1 MVEKNNTDD
10 ISDDSKG
17 LNETLQNKYAKN
29 SYLSPESEKN
39 EFTELHKYGEDSTVK
54 KRNKRKKGV
63 IKSEDESN
71 NDNEPSVKKYSKK
84 TKKTIQQKED
94 AKIPNDKNSNPS
106 RLQKN
111 PDFQAESSLSSKYH
125 NGISNNEESNNIN
138 LNPRKSKKNGV
149 IQTNNNINSSKEPKK
164 STKRT
169 VEKLEE
175 TDNLEKKQPKK
186 NKNST
191 EITNE
196 TNENKNLSDKTENG
210 STSKKKLISK
220 KSENHKPL
228 KLKEEEEE
236 EEEDYKWWE
245 QQQGDGT
252 IKWTTLEHNGV
263 IFPSPYQPL
272 PSYVKMKYDGK
283 PISLPPEAE
292 EVAGFF
298 GAMLSSE
305 QHVKNPTFQKNFFH
319 DFQQICKKTNAPVIP
334 EEFEKCDFTP
344 MFEYFEK
351 KKEEKK
357 NMSKEE
363 KKKLKEEKDALEE
376 KYKYCY
382 LDGRK
387 EKVGNFRIEPP
398 GLFRGRGDH
407 PKTGKLKTRVLPE
420 QVIIN
425 IGKDAAVPFPPPGHS
440 WKEVRHDNTVTWLA
454 TWNENVNNNVKYVFL
469 SAGSSLKGQSD
480 FKKYEKARK
489 LKLYIDDIRKQ
500 YRKELKDELTEVRQR
515 ATAMYLIDVF
525 ALRAGNEKG
534 EDEADTVGCCSLRYE
549 HVSLSPPNTVIFDF
563 LGKDSIRYYNEVQV
577 DPQVF
582 KNLKIFKRPPK
593 TEGDMLFDR
602 LNTSKLNNH
611 LTSLMPGLSAKVFR
625 THNASC
631 TMSQQLKN
639 TPADASIS
647 DKILAYNRANR
658 MVAILCNHQRTVS
671 KAHGAQMERIEDK
684 ILALKYQKLRLR
696 KAILTME
703 PQLKKKRPDLS
714 EEISDVEEEWIK
726 EHQKTLLEKERDKIT
741 KKFEK
746 DNEKLLSQN
755 EKPMPES
762 HLQKLLEKVDEM
774 ERKFKIENET
784 GEVESKTRGV
794 TVQKLDSQIEKINER
809 IKNMKT
815 LMIDKDENKTTALG
829 TSKINYIDPRLT
841 YAWCAKYGVNIERV
855 FTKTLREKFAWAAST
870 TADWEF

>member
-1 MVEKNNTDD
+1 MVHKNNIKNTPK
-10 ISDDSKG
+10 SSKEESKTLKKKYIKDLCSSAG
-17 LNETLQNKYAKN
+17 NEKDKTFILTNGENKC
-29 SYLSPESEKN
+29 SV
-39 EFTELHKYGEDSTVK
+39 VK
-54 KRNKRKKGV
+54 KNNKRAKSI
-63 IKSEDESN
+63 IKSEDESS
-71 NDNEPSVKKYSKK
+71 DNEKPSKKYPKK
-84 TKKTIQQKED
+84 TQ
-94 AKIPNDKNSNPS
+94 
-106 RLQKN
+106 
-111 PDFQAESSLSSKYH
+111 
-125 NGISNNEESNNIN
+125 
-138 LNPRKSKKNGV
+138 
-149 IQTNNNINSSKEPKK
+149 
-164 STKRT
+164 
-169 VEKLEE
+169 
-175 TDNLEKKQPKK
+175 
-186 NKNST
+186 
-191 EITNE
+191 
-196 TNENKNLSDKTENG
+196 
-210 STSKKKLISK
+210 
-220 KSENHKPL
+220 
-228 KLKEEEEE
+228 KLKEEENMDVFTDSDSELSELDEDSDFQMKNSISSVSNKKSSNNSNSKKSGKNNNLEANHGINSFEENKKSTKKVTKPKQINNIENRLSTENSLKSTQEANKKAKQSEDKVKKKTPIPKKSNSEKSENHELSKLKEE

-263 IFPSPYQPL
+263 IFPPPYQPL

-283 PISLPPEAE
+283 PIDLPPEAE

-305 QHVKNPTFQKNFFH
+305 QHVKNPTFQKNFFN
-319 DFQQICKKTNAPVIP
+319 DFQQICKKTNAPFIP
-334 EEFEKCDFTP
+334 ETFEKCDFTP

-407 PKTGKLKTRVLPE
+407 PKTGKLKMRVLPE

-425 IGKDAAVPFPPPGHS
+425 IGKDATVPSPPPGHT
-440 WKEVRHDNTVTWLA
+440 WKEIRHDNTVTWLA

-489 LKLYIDDIRKQ
+489 LKMYIDDIRKQ
-500 YRKELKDELTEVRQR
+500 YRKELKDELTEIRQR

-549 HVSLSPPNTVIFDF
+549 HVSLSPPNTVVFDF

-625 THNASC
+625 THNASY
-631 TMSQQLKN
+631 TMSEQLKN
-639 TPADASIS
+639 TPSDASIP
-647 DKILAYNRANR
+647 DKVLAYNRANR

-671 KAHGAQMERIEDK
+671 KAHDAQMERIEDK
-684 ILALKYQKLRLR
+684 ILALKYQKIRLY
-696 KAILTME
+696 KTILTIE

-714 EEISDVEEEWIK
+714 EKVSDVEEEWIK
-726 EHQKTLLEKERDKIT
+726 EHQITLLEKERDKII

-746 DNEKLLSQN
+746 DNEKLLNQN
-755 EKPMPES
+755 EKPMPQS
-762 HLQKLLEKVDEM
+762 HLEKLLEKVDEM
-774 ERKFKIENET
+774 EKSFKIENET
-784 GEVESKTRGV
+784 GKVEPKTRGL
-794 TVQKLDSQIEKINER
+794 TIKKLDRQIEKINER
-809 IKNMKT
+809 IRNMKAM
-815 LMIDKDENKTTALG
+815 MIDKDENKTTALG

>member
-1 MVEKNNTDD
+1 MDEKVVN
-10 ISDDSKG
+10 SRHFEGK
-17 LNETLQNKYAKN
+17 LAENKDKYTKNKEDRVYASSLKIKN
-29 SYLSPESEKN
+29 KPEKKKS
-39 EFTELHKYGEDSTVK
+39 K
-54 KRNKRKKGV
+54 KRTKGV
-63 IKSEDESN
+63 IESDKESN
-71 NDNEPSVKKYSKK
+71 SGKEMEKCLKKKK
-84 TKKTIQQKED
+84 EINKENIKTINYD
-94 AKIPNDKNSNPS
+94 
-106 RLQKN
+106 
-111 PDFQAESSLSSKYH
+111 
-125 NGISNNEESNNIN
+125 
-138 LNPRKSKKNGV
+138 
-149 IQTNNNINSSKEPKK
+149 
-164 STKRT
+164 
-169 VEKLEE
+169 LEHF
-175 TDNLEKKQPKK
+175 
-186 NKNST
+186 
-191 EITNE
+191 
-196 TNENKNLSDKTENG
+196 KTENEDLCLEKPTFTLYKKILNNENDLNLSNLEEKNG
-210 STSKKKLISK
+210 LRKDGLVDSIKEKKTRKRMLKSKQSDNLKDKASENIEIKKEIDESYVETEKKLKKKHKTSEKELNSEKSK
-220 KSENHKPL
+220 N
-228 KLKEEEEE
+228 EELSQSKE

-252 IKWTTLEHNGV
+252 IKWKTLEHNGV
-263 IFPSPYQPL
+263 LFPPPYEPL
-272 PSYVKMKYDGK
+272 PSYVKMKYKGE

-292 EVAGFF
+292 EIAGFF

-305 QHVKNPTFQKNFFH
+305 QYVKNPTFQKNFFH
-319 DFQQICKKTNAPVIP
+319 DFQETCKKTNAPVIP
-334 EEFEKCDFTP
+334 EKFEYCDFTP

-357 NMSKEE
+357 NKSKEE

-376 KYKYCY
+376 KYKYCF

-407 PKTGKLKTRVLPE
+407 PKTGKLKTRVVPE

-425 IGKDAAVPFPPPGHS
+425 IGKDSVIPSPPPGHN

-480 FKKYEKARK
+480 LKKYEKARE
-489 LKLYIDDIRKQ
+489 LKLYIDNIRKQ
-500 YRKELKDELTEVRQR
+500 YREELEDKLMEVRQR

-549 HVSLSPPNTVIFDF
+549 HISLRPPNTVVFDF

-582 KNLKIFKRPPK
+582 KNLKIFKRSPK

-625 THNASC
+625 THNASY
-631 TMSQQLKN
+631 TMSEQLKN
-639 TPADASIS
+639 TPKDASVS
-647 DKILAYNRANR
+647 DKVLAYNRANR
-658 MVAILCNHQRTVS
+658 MVAILCNHQRTIS

-684 ILALKYQKLRLR
+684 ILALKYQKIRLR
-696 KAILTME
+696 KAILTLDS
-703 PQLKKKRPDLS
+703 QLGKNRPDLS
-714 EEISDVEEEWIK
+714 EAISDIDEDWIK
-726 EHQKTLLEKERDKIT
+726 EHQKVLIEKEYDKI
-741 KKFEK
+741 KRKFQK

-762 HLQKLLEKVDEM
+762 HLEKFLKKINEM
-774 ERKFKIENET
+774 KEDFRIENEK
-784 GEVESKTRGV
+784 GIVESKKRGI
-794 TVQKLDSQIEKINER
+794 TIEKLDLQIKKINER
-809 IKNMKT
+809 IRQMKA
-815 LMIDKDENKTTALG
+815 LMIDKDQNKTTALG

>member
-1 MVEKNNTDD
+1 MKATSAD
-10 ISDDSKG
+10 
-17 LNETLQNKYAKN
+17 LNHINQESQNKN
-29 SYLSPESEKN
+29 ESLSLKSEKN
-39 EFTELHKYGEDSTVK
+39 GISESFS
-54 KRNKRKKGV
+54 KRKTLMKTKTYNKRQKKV
-63 IKSEDESN
+63 IESDQESNDDNELSKKHLKKTKTSSKKENAKTVVNDDYKPSEKLSQDSDLEIKKCSSPIIQSESQKN
-71 NDNEPSVKKYSKK
+71 NDNNCLNLDQLKNNDSFTNNIVHSFNEEKKAVKKTSKLKKSDPLKNGISKSENVK
-84 TKKTIQQKED
+84 TKKKNDNQNN
-94 AKIPNDKNSNPS
+94 KIK
-106 RLQKN
+106 
-111 PDFQAESSLSSKYH
+111 
-125 NGISNNEESNNIN
+125 NNI
-138 LNPRKSKKNGV
+138 
-149 IQTNNNINSSKEPKK
+149 
-164 STKRT
+164 
-169 VEKLEE
+169 
-175 TDNLEKKQPKK
+175 EKKPLVYEEKS
-186 NKNST
+186 N
-191 EITNE
+191 
-196 TNENKNLSDKTENG
+196 
-210 STSKKKLISK
+210 SK
-220 KSENHKPL
+220 KSKNEKLL
-228 KLKEEEEE
+228 KLKEEEEDE
-236 EEEDYKWWE
+236 EIEEEDYKWWE

-263 IFPSPYQPL
+263 MFPPPYEPL
-272 PSYVKMKYDGK
+272 PSYVKMKYNGQ

-298 GAMLSSE
+298 GAMLSTD
-305 QHVKNPTFQKNFFH
+305 HVKNPTFQKNFFH
-319 DFQQICKKTNAPVIP
+319 DFQQICKKTNATIIP
-334 EEFEKCDFTP
+334 EKFENCDFKP
-344 MFEYFEK
+344 IFEYFEK

-357 NMSKEE
+357 NMPKEE
-363 KKKLKEEKDALEE
+363 KKRLKKEKDELEE
-376 KYKYCY
+376 KYKYCL

-387 EKVGNFRIEPP
+387 EKVGNFKIEPP

-407 PKTGKLKTRVLPE
+407 PKTGRLKIRIVPE
-420 QVIIN
+420 QVVIN
-425 IGKDAAVPFPPPGHS
+425 IGKDAVVPSPPPGHS

-454 TWNENVNNNVKYVFL
+454 TWNENINNNVKYVFL

-549 HVSLSPPNTVIFDF
+549 HVTLSPPNTVIFDF

-582 KNLKIFKRPPK
+582 KNLKIFKRSPK
-593 TEGDMLFDR
+593 KEGDMLFDR
-602 LNTSKLNNH
+602 LNTTKLNNY

-625 THNASC
+625 THNASY
-631 TMSQQLKN
+631 TMAEQLKN

-647 DKILAYNRANR
+647 DKIFAYNRANR

-671 KAHGAQMERIEDK
+671 KAHDAQMEKIEDK
-684 ILALKYQKLRLR
+684 ILALKYQKMRLR
-696 KAILTME
+696 KAILTID

-714 EEISDVEEEWIK
+714 EPISDIEDEWIK
-726 EHQKTLLEKERDKIT
+726 EHQKTLQLKERDKII

-746 DNEKLLSQN
+746 DNEKLISQD

-762 HLQKLLEKVDEM
+762 HLQKLLEKIDEM
-774 ERKFKIENET
+774 KKEFEIENKT
-784 GEVESKTRGV
+784 GKVEIKTRGA
-794 TVQKLDSQIEKINER
+794 TIEKLDLQIEKINER

-815 LMIDKDENKTTALG
+815 LMIDKDENKATALG

-841 YAWCAKYGVNIERV
+841 YAWCEKYGVNIERV

-870 TADWEF
+870 PADWEF